1 MNIIIIA
8 AKYERDHSMKIIS
21 KYKSTIFLLLI
32 FNALWLVV
40 SCSSGSEKLSLATST
55 SEEWAALVDKTIPET
70 ERASRVKQLG
80 FRLLEL
86 ADSASIDIMNLSND
100 AASLGEK
107 YQCTKEEWQK
117 LFSDFT
123 EVRKVNFEKYRD
135 LIFSMRME
143 VNEKEWKELTD

>member
-1 MNIIIIA
+1 
-8 AKYERDHSMKIIS
+8 MKIIS

-32 FNALWLVV
+32 LNALWLVV
-40 SCSSGSEKLSLATST
+40 SCSSSSEKLSLATST

-70 ERASRVKQLG
+70 ERATKVKQLG

-86 ADSASIDIMNLSND
+86 ADSASTDIMKLSEN
-100 AASLGEK
+100 ASSLGTN

-117 LFSDFT
+117 LFDEFT
-123 EVRKVNFEKYRD
+123 ELRKANFAKYRD
-135 LIFSMRME
+135 VLFAMRKE

>member
-32 FNALWLVV
+32 LNALWLVV
-40 SCSSGSEKLSLATST
+40 SCSSGSEKLSIASST

-70 ERASRVKQLG
+70 ERATRVKQLG

-86 ADSASIDIMNLSND
+86 ADSTSADIMKLSND
-100 AASLGEK
+100 AASHGEK

>member
-1 MNIIIIA
+1 
-8 AKYERDHSMKIIS
+8 MKIIS

-32 FNALWLVV
+32 LNALWLVV
-40 SCSSGSEKLSLATST
+40 ACSSGSEKISLATST

-70 ERASRVKQLG
+70 ERASKVKELG

-86 ADSASIDIMNLSND
+86 ADSTSAEIMKLSND
-100 AASLGEK
+100 AALLGER

-123 EVRKVNFEKYRD
+123 EVRKANFAKYRD
-135 LIFSMRME
+135 VLFAMRKE

>member
-1 MNIIIIA
+1 
-8 AKYERDHSMKIIS
+8 MKIIL

-32 FNALWLVV
+32 LNALWLVV
-40 SCSSGSEKLSLATST
+40 SCSSSSEKLSLATST

-86 ADSASIDIMNLSND
+86 ADSTSADIMKLSND
-100 AASLGEK
+100 AASYGEK

-117 LFSDFT
+117 LFDEFT
-123 EVRKVNFEKYRD
+123 ELRKSNFAKYRD
-135 LIFSMRME
+135 VLFAMRNE

>member
-32 FNALWLVV
+32 LNALWLVV

-70 ERASRVKQLG
+70 ERATRVKQLG

-86 ADSASIDIMNLSND
+86 ADSTSADIMKLSND
-100 AASLGEK
+100 AASHGEK